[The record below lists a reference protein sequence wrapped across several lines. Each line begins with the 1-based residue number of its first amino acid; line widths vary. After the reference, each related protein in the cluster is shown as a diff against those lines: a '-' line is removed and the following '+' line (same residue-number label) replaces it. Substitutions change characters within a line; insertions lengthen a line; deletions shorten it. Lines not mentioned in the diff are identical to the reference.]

1 MSNIS
6 TFGTYT
12 MARLGI
18 YASHKALD
26 ITGNN
31 ISNIGT
37 KGYTRQTIDQ
47 ISLNMGGADRY
58 HSLYDTRVGSG
69 AFVVGIT
76 QARDRYL
83 DMRYRA
89 EQTNVGYM
97 SARVDGL
104 NQIASVLDEV
114 GKGLDGEGV
123 MEARFQELIQMMQ
136 TFNTQ
141 GAGKDDFDTLFR
153 SAASQL
159 VDTFHSYASQLND
172 LHENLANELRDE
184 VDQINSILTRIQELN
199 VDIRKTHI
207 YGGNA
212 LELQDERNLLLD
224 ELSQYI
230 DIDVSTEREYLGERL
245 YVDKLVVK
253 TGDVPPRTLIDGIY
267 ATQLSIRQIPLV
279 DKDGNYIDE
288 EGNLLEEGAD
298 PIMVEDPNFN
308 IDLGKL
314 TNPLGKVLEET
325 VSRETVTATRTV
337 TLNPALDEDDGSI
350 KETDGLAGFSASEE
364 DAELALQALI
374 DYLTASSLDGT
385 YDPSKFQ
392 KVNLKD
398 GTGDDPEWVLKY
410 VADPND
416 PDNTTTFNVAPE
428 FSYGLA
434 AEGDDGV
441 KTTYTDRD
449 EAEATEIANAIA
461 EALNDAAESPA
472 LDEETGQWI
481 YTEYVPRVTKT
492 PVINDQ
498 TGEQATDNEG
508 NPIFNYEIS
517 FTEVKTFKGEV
528 QLGDTELYG
537 SLQAR
542 REILTK
548 EGVYSTKDEID
559 ADGEASI
566 KRGLPFY
573 QKTLDVL
580 ANTFANL
587 LNEANREMGGDSRPL
602 FSNSGIGDEEDPPIT
617 AANISISYSWATGSL
632 RVEPTSAA
640 NRENQSTMN
649 DNLTRMLGILTGDLQ
664 FTPQGGNN
672 LGRDDGGNLLGGD
685 GGING
690 DAVSKDVFFT
700 GTFSELLT
708 DFMAGGLATDMNVS
722 NTMLNNYE
730 IMSDDLYVERD
741 GVMGVD
747 LNDEAMNMM
756 MYEKSYTAACRLMTT
771 YDSMLD
777 KLINGTAI

>member
-97 SARVDGL
+97 TARVDGL

-230 DIDVSTEREYLGERL
+230 DIDVSTEREYLGENI

-267 ATQLSIRQIPLV
+267 ATQLSIRQVPLV

-288 EGNLLEEGAD
+288 KGNRLDEGAD
-298 PIMVEDPNFN
+298 PIMVDDPNFN

-325 VSRETVTATRTV
+325 VSQEGPLALKKTGAELIPFDDNGKTVYFSPGNKSDVTRFQT
-337 TLNPALDEDDGSI
+337 
-350 KETDGLAGFSASEE
+350 EE
-364 DAELALQALI
+364 DAQFALEALKKI
-374 DYLTASSLDGT
+374 AQTDPAYDGYTFDLDTIVTDGT
-385 YDPSKFQ
+385 
-392 KVNLKD
+392 
-398 GTGDDPEWVLKY
+398 TEWVMRGTPAGGGDTEY
-410 VADPND
+410 FSAEVEYTYEPGGEGDATAFSERAEADAVAAQMTAD
-416 PDNTTTFNVAPE
+416 
-428 FSYGLA
+428 
-434 AEGDDGV
+434 AENPTVDDDGRLVYTEYKVIKRQKIGDDGKPV
-441 KTTYTDRD
+441 MVPKV
-449 EAEATEIANAIA
+449 
-461 EALNDAAESPA
+461 DADNKPV
-472 LDEETGQWI
+472 LDENNDPVMVPVYEYTI
-481 YTEYVPRVTKT
+481 YENKV
-492 PVINDQ
+492 
-498 TGEQATDNEG
+498 
-508 NPIFNYEIS
+508 
-517 FTEVKTFKGEV
+517 FKGEV
-528 QLGDTELYG
+528 KLSDTELYG

-548 EGVYSTKDEID
+548 EGVYSTEDEIK

-602 FSNSGIGDEEDPPIT
+602 FSNSGVGDEEDPPIN
-617 AANISISYSWATGSL
+617 ASNISISYSWATGSL

-640 NRENQSTMN
+640 NRESQSTMN

-664 FTPQGGNN
+664 FVPGGPN
-672 LGRDDGGNLLGGD
+672 GA
-685 GGING
+685 INT
-690 DAVSKDVFFT
+690 DAASTDVFFT
-700 GTFSELLT
+700 GTFNELLT
-708 DFMAGGLATDMNVS
+708 DFLAGGLATDMNVS

-777 KLINGTAI
+777 KLINGTAV

>member
-31 ISNIGT
+31 ISNIYT

-267 ATQLSIRQIPLV
+267 ATQLSIRQVPLV

-288 EGNLLEEGAD
+288 KGNRLDEGAD
-298 PIMVEDPNFN
+298 PIMVDDPNFN

-325 VSRETVTATRTV
+325 VSQEGPLALKKTGAELIPFDDNGKTVYFSPGNKNDVTRFQT
-337 TLNPALDEDDGSI
+337 
-350 KETDGLAGFSASEE
+350 EE
-364 DAELALQALI
+364 DAQFALEALKELAEAL
-374 DYLTASSLDGT
+374 D
-385 YDPSKFQ
+385 
-392 KVNLKD
+392 
-398 GTGDDPEWVLKY
+398 
-410 VADPND
+410 D
-416 PDNTTTFNVAPE
+416 PDNPKYQEPGYDFYIENIGAPDAE
-428 FSYGLA
+428 KWVVRYGPPDSDPDYGTKSTYLSA
-434 AEGDDGV
+434 EVEYTYAPGGEGDA
-441 KTTYTDRD
+441 TAFSER
-449 EAEATEIANAIA
+449 AEADAVAAQMTADA
-461 EALNDAAESPA
+461 ENPTV
-472 LDEETGQWI
+472 DENGRLV
-481 YTEYVPRVTKT
+481 YTEYQ
-492 PVINDQ
+492 VIKSYV
-498 TGEQATDNEG
+498 EREEEDNEG
-508 NPIFNYEIS
+508 NIVTVKDPVYTIYENK
-517 FTEVKTFKGEV
+517 VFKGEV

-548 EGVYSTKDEID
+548 EGVYSTKDEIK

-602 FSNSGIGDEEDPPIT
+602 FSNSGIGDEEDPPIN
-617 AANISISYSWATGSL
+617 ASNISISYSWATGSL

-640 NRENQSTMN
+640 NRESQSTMN

-664 FTPQGGNN
+664 FVPGGPN
-672 LGRDDGGNLLGGD
+672 GA
-685 GGING
+685 INT
-690 DAVSKDVFFT
+690 DAASTDVFFT
-700 GTFSELLT
+700 GTFNELLT
-708 DFMAGGLATDMNVS
+708 DFLAGGLATDMNVS

-777 KLINGTAI
+777 KLINGTAV